1 MTLLTP
7 HPCNI
12 GKVLVPQT
20 AFLLPTQGILG
31 DDSPTVLCSTLVQ
44 VCAKCTILC
53 DQSYTHKL
61 ITFQYISYS
70 AINVKIISV
79 FSTAIVFCSGFEVF
93 LRLLHVYFFKYD
105 NIFSCEFYFIVQLTK
120 IGANSKHIPYSLS

>member
-1 MTLLTP
+1 MF
-7 HPCNI
+7 HF
-12 GKVLVPQT
+12 G
-20 AFLLPTQGILG
+20 A
-31 DDSPTVLCSTLVQ
+31 S
-44 VCAKCTILC
+44 VCAKSTILC

-70 AINVKIISV
+70 AIDVKIISV

-93 LRLLHVYFFKYD
+93 LRLLHVYFFKYA